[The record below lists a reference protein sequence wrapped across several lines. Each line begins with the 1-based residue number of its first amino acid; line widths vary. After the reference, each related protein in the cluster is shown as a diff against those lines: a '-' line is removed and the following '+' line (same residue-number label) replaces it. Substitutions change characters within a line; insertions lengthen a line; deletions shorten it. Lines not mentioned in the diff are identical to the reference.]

1 MTPTGRIPPPAEDG
15 FILIEVLVS
24 ALVLAIAS
32 VGVMALLQAT
42 THSAAAERHHSE
54 AYALAQEDQ
63 ARLRSMRL
71 SALNRLE
78 QTHEVSL
85 DGTQFTV
92 QSSGVFVNNTTS
104 QPSSCTAGTTSADYV
119 RITST
124 VSWYDSHSPVVV
136 QSIVSPSNGSL
147 DPNHG
152 TLVITTKNAA
162 GEPLAGVGLS
172 GSGAGSFAG
181 TTDSTGCANFTDL
194 PAGNYEVIP
203 TTAAG
208 FVGHDDKPPHA
219 ETTSVIAGG
228 TNTLALQYDAGATL
242 PVEFDYRVGSG
253 SELKPAQVD
262 SVYVF
267 NSLGAAAY
275 GTPGGAREVKL
286 TPPPSPIF
294 PFSSPVSV
302 WAGSCESNNPGAGAG
317 QGSVKLEP
325 GKVAPT
331 MKLQV
336 PAYELTVKNGSS
348 VVQGAAIKV
357 TDESCR
363 NSKGNKVV
371 REYVSEKNGHQ
382 SNSSTGS
389 TEYGVPYGTYEVCA
403 AATISGS
410 TRHETKSVTIHSL
423 TSATTQTIDLSSG
436 YSGGSCP

>member
-15 FILIEVLVS
+15 FVLIEVLAS

-54 AYALAQEDQ
+54 AYGLAQEDQ

-78 QTHEVSL
+78 QNREVSL

-92 QSSGVFVNNTTS
+92 KSNGVFVNNTTG
-104 QPSSCTAGTTSADYV
+104 QPSSCTTGTTSADYV

-124 VSWYDSHSPVVV
+124 VSWYDSHNPVVI
-136 QSIVSPSNGSL
+136 QSIVSPSDGSL

-172 GSGAGSFAG
+172 GTGEGSFSG

-194 PAGNYEVIP
+194 PAGNYQVTP
-203 TTAAG
+203 TAPG
-208 FVGHDDKPPHA
+208 LVGHDGQPPHT

-242 PVEFDYRVGSG
+242 PVEFEYRVGSG
-253 SELKPAQVD
+253 SEFKHANID
-262 SVYVF
+262 SVYIF

-275 GTPGGAREVKL
+275 WTPTKAREERVTAK
-286 TPPPSPIF
+286 PIF
-294 PFSSPVSV
+294 PFTSPVSV
-302 WAGSCESNNPGAGAG
+302 WAGSCGSNNPGTGAG
-317 QGSVKLEP
+317 QGSITLSP
-325 GKVAPT
+325 GQTVVTP
-331 MKLQV
+331 MKLKV
-336 PAYELTVKNGSS
+336 PAYELTVDNGSS
-348 VVQGAAIKV
+348 PIKGAKVTV
-357 TDESCR
+357 TDESCTESSGHR
-363 NSKGNKVV
+363 IERS
-371 REYVSEKNGHQ
+371 YLTEKSGHQ
-382 SNSSTGS
+382 SSSSEGKA
-389 TEYGVPYGTYEVCA
+389 EYGLPYGTYEVCA
-403 AATISGS
+403 SASISGTNRRMI
-410 TRHETKSVTIHSL
+410 TRGVSVHSFTSSKAETFNLANAEK
-423 TSATTQTIDLSSG
+423 AT
-436 YSGGSCP
+436 C

>member
-119 RITST
+119 RFAST

-267 NSLGAAAY
+267 NS
-275 GTPGGAREVKL
+275 TRGGCLRNTRWGSGSKAH
-286 TPPPSPIF
+286 PPSVTHLPLQQPGQRLGGKLRKQQPRRRRRPRQCQARTGESRANDEI
-294 PFSSPVSV
+294 
-302 WAGSCESNNPGAGAG
+302 AGSGVRTYGQERQLRSPGCCD
-317 QGSVKLEP
+317 QG
-325 GKVAPT
+325 
-331 MKLQV
+331 
-336 PAYELTVKNGSS
+336 
-348 VVQGAAIKV
+348 
-357 TDESCR
+357 
-363 NSKGNKVV
+363 
-371 REYVSEKNGHQ
+371 H
-382 SNSSTGS
+382 
-389 TEYGVPYGTYEVCA
+389 
-403 AATISGS
+403 
-410 TRHETKSVTIHSL
+410 
-423 TSATTQTIDLSSG
+423 
-436 YSGGSCP
+436 